1 MQNLINNRNT
11 NSSPLLAATSP
22 ARWPSEKDREESRR
36 NRRNSGLSLSESEL
50 NFSDDHDMTSIT
62 ERNTLDNV
70 YNNYINRPQAQDN
83 FQLDASTDRNSRNTQ
98 ENEKQKGNEFAN
110 NNNSLRSTRVMDVT
124 YF

>member
-1 MQNLINNRNT
+1 M
-11 NSSPLLAATSP
+11 
-22 ARWPSEKDREESRR
+22 EESRR